1 MSPDGTAIILALV
14 ALVGT
19 VTGVLGTFAAQWYQ
33 ARKQSPKIAADAAKA
48 YAEADKTAAE
58 AWKALYEEV
67 CERVEKLEQK
77 CAALKSL
84 VADVEYL
91 KRENRRLRIKVNQ
104 VIHWYNQLYHQ
115 ALSAGLEPEYE
126 PPEPEEIEEC

>member
-1 MSPDGTAIILALV
+1 MSLDGTAIILALIGAGSG
-14 ALVGT
+14 ALGALLV
-19 VTGVLGTFAAQWYQ
+19 QWYK
-33 ARKQSPKIAADAAKA
+33 ARTESPKISAEAKKA
-48 YAEADKTAAE
+48 NAEADRTAAE
-58 AWKALYEEV
+58 TWKSLYDEV
-67 CERVEKLEQK
+67 CERLEALEKK

-84 VADVEYL
+84 VADVEFL
-91 KRENRRLRIKVNQ
+91 KRENRRLRIKLNQ